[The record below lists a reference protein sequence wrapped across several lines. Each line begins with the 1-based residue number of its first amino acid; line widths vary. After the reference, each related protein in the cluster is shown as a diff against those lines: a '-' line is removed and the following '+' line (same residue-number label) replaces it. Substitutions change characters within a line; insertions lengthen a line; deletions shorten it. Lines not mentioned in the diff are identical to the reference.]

1 MGRCGACG
9 TPAWCAPISLCRR
22 HSRGPGRPPHL
33 AGRTQMF
40 HALFILALIAVLG
53 PLLIGLVMYVGLLLG
68 VGISV
73 AGEQLC
79 QGIEDLFDI
88 TIRPIGERIG
98 WFTLTMS
105 LWGIGAVWI

>member
-1 MGRCGACG
+1 
-9 TPAWCAPISLCRR
+9 
-22 HSRGPGRPPHL
+22 
-33 AGRTQMF
+33 MF

-79 QGIEDLFDI
+79 QGIEDLLSV
-88 TIRPIGERIG
+88 TIKPIGERIG
-98 WFTLTMS
+98 WFTLAM
-105 LWGIGAVWI
+105 LVWLLVGALAALGY